1 MKIKIPE
8 SLKLEHKEL
17 HSQLAEATK
26 IGAKIAEAAVTYPT
40 ALLIVRD

>member
-8 SLKLEHKEL
+8 SLKLEHKEI

-26 IGAKIAEAAVTYPT
+26 FSGRLGVLPSGGISKQRRY
-40 ALLIVRD
+40 